1 MSNIDHSSREQAE
14 YRKVLIDLFNNAPLP
29 EDQVLNHLALFN
41 RSSIVARYLHY
52 YELYNLI
59 LNNPGIILIYG
70 YGYGS
75 AIISFLSLRAILEPY
90 NYSRKIIG
98 FDDFKPSDELS
109 YFAQNPTG
117 LTPDKY
123 GYLNTGKDYLNYLRQ
138 VVDFHEKENI
148 LSYIPKVELFNG
160 DPVSETGSHLK
171 SVKDLKIALVY
182 FDRTFSENIADI
194 LTELKPFIDSDT
206 LLCPST
212 INSYLPTGELDECRA
227 VYGIAYSSIR
237 SKLIPDKIYLQ
248 FKEGSIGGVK

>member
-52 YELYNLI
+52 YELYNLM
-59 LNNPGIILIYG
+59 LNNPGVILIYG

-75 AIISFLSLRAILEPY
+75 TIISFLSLRAILEPY

-98 FDDFKPSDELS
+98 FDDFKPSDALS
-109 YFAQNPTG
+109 YFAQNPDG

-123 GYLNTGKDYLNYLRQ
+123 GYLNAGKDYLDYLRQ
-138 VVDFHEKENI
+138 VVNFHEKENV
-148 LSYIPKVELFNG
+148 LAYIPKVELFNG
-160 DPVSETGSHLK
+160 DPVSETGSHLE
-171 SVKDLKIALVY
+171 SVKDLKIAVVY

-194 LTELKPFIDSDT
+194 LTELKPFIDSET
-206 LLCPST
+206 ILCPST
-212 INSYLPTGELDECRA
+212 FNSYLPTGEMDN
-227 VYGIAYSSIR
+227 IR
-237 SKLIPDKIYLQ
+237 TLFGNSLQVTHSKFIPDKVYIKNNNVY
-248 FKEGSIGGVK
+248 E